1 MSNGGNALQTFDA
14 TANSCLDV
22 DGTLYR
28 GVHMAQADI
37 ETAAIYEA
45 LRDDLI
51 SLLLEHRSRG
61 RFTRTADDSDQARSL
76 FLIELTR
83 SIADILVTAY
93 PTKNARAYASAL
105 ADAGAIA
112 SSILDRGLLTSR

>member
-1 MSNGGNALQTFDA
+1 
-14 TANSCLDV
+14 
-22 DGTLYR
+22 
-28 GVHMAQADI
+28 MAQADI

-61 RFTRTADDSDQARSL
+61 RFTRAADDTDQARSL

-93 PTKNARAYASAL
+93 PPKNSRAYAAAL
-105 ADAGAIA
+105 ADAGTIA
-112 SSILDRGLLTSR
+112 SSIKVAAPCKRRHVTRAEVVAGDNLS